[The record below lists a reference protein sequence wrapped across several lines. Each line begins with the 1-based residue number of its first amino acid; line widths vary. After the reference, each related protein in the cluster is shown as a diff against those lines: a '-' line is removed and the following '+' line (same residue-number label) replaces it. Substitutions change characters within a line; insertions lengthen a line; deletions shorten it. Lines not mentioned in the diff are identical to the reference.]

1 MTTPLRAILADDE
14 PLARSYLRELLAAH
28 PEVTVLAECRNGLE
42 AARAIAQHRPD
53 LAFLDVEMPKAEQ
66 RKPKVLRVREVVR
79 ITPRTVV
86 TRPDP
91 PGSGAQPRPARAWAP
106 SRAPTA
112 VEEGNR
118 RGQRGSTDRQQG

>member
-1 MTTPLRAILADDE
+1 VLDAVTAGMVALSDPGQAGREAE
-14 PLARSYLRELLAAH
+14 PKS
-28 PEVTVLAECRNGLE
+28 
-42 AARAIAQHRPD
+42 PD
-53 LAFLDVEMPKAEQ
+53 LDALIRIGTLHNVQTM
-66 RKPKVLRVREVVR
+66 RVRVREVVR